1 MLEKTTGAV
10 AADSSGRTPSRS
22 GADRATFRTLLR
34 RTVEGEVLPRVLA
47 QLRAQPQNGDACQE
61 TLPRLSAAALQH
73 VMSLLASPDD
83 GALLKH
89 LTDLLDCG
97 YLPEQLF
104 DELIAPAARR
114 MGTLWETDEC
124 NFVEVTL
131 VCARLQRMAGTL
143 GRMTEASASQTFRGR
158 ALVCGLASDQHTLG
172 GIVIGEMLTRDGWLV
187 TLAAPFAGAKPARSY
202 DLACFSLASAD
213 QVTAAKRAIVGL
225 RRRQDREL
233 RVIVGGN
240 AVLRYPDLVAEIGG
254 DGWAE
259 DAEGAVELARTFARH
274 DEGRYSESMDG

>member
-1 MLEKTTGAV
+1 MLENTTGAA
-10 AADSSGRTPSRS
+10 AADSSDRAPSRS
-22 GADRATFRTLLR
+22 GADRAAFRTLLR

-47 QLRAQPQNGDACQE
+47 QLRAQPQQKAARQDS
-61 TLPRLSAAALQH
+61 LPRLSAAALQH
-73 VMSLLASPDD
+73 VMSLLVAPDD
-83 GALLKH
+83 GALVKH
-89 LTDLLDCG
+89 FTDLLERG

-131 VCARLQRMAGTL
+131 VCARLQRLAGSL
-143 GRMTEASASQTFRGR
+143 GRMADASPSRTFRGR

-187 TLAAPFAGAKPARSY
+187 TLAAPFAGAEPSGSY
-202 DLACFSLASAD
+202 DLVCFSLASAD
-213 QVTAAKRAIVGL
+213 QVAAAKRAILGL
-225 RRRQDREL
+225 QRRQDRTL

-240 AVLRYPDLVAEIGG
+240 AILRDSDLVPEIGG

-259 DAEGAVELARTFARH
+259 DAEGAVQLARTFARH
-274 DEGRYSESMDG
+274 DEGRDSETMDG

>member
-1 MLEKTTGAV
+1 MLENTTGAV
-10 AADSSGRTPSRS
+10 ATDSSDRALGRSS
-22 GADRATFRTLLR
+22 ADRAAFRALLR

-47 QLRAQPQNGDACQE
+47 QLRAQPQNSVACQDP
-61 TLPRLSAAALQH
+61 LPRLSAAALQH
-73 VMSLLASPDD
+73 VMSLLTSPDD

-89 LTDLLDCG
+89 FTDLLDRG

-114 MGTLWETDEC
+114 MGTLWETDDC

-131 VCARLQRMAGTL
+131 VCARLQRMAGAL
-143 GRMTEASASQTFRGR
+143 GRMSEASASQTFRGR

-187 TLAAPFAGAKPARSY
+187 TLATPFAGAEPSGSY

-213 QVTAAKRAIVGL
+213 QVVAAKRAIIGL
-225 RRRQDREL
+225 RRRQEREL

-240 AVLRYPDLVAEIGG
+240 AVLRDPDLVSEIGG

-259 DAEGAVELARTFARH
+259 DAEGAVELARTLARH
-274 DEGRYSESMDG
+274 EEGRNSETMDG

>member
-1 MLEKTTGAV
+1 MLENTTGA
-10 AADSSGRTPSRS
+10 AAPDSLDRAPSRS
-22 GADRATFRTLLR
+22 GADRAAFRTLLR

-47 QLRAQPQNGDACQE
+47 QLRAQPQNNPAGRA
-61 TLPRLSAAALQH
+61 TLPRLSAAAVQH
-73 VMSLLASPDD
+73 VISLLTSSDD
-83 GALLKH
+83 GALVKH
-89 LTDLLDCG
+89 FIDLLDRG
-97 YLPEQLF
+97 YRPEQLF

-131 VCARLQRMAGTL
+131 VCARLQRLACTL
-143 GRMTEASASQTFRGR
+143 GRMADAAPSETFRGR

-187 TLAAPFAGAKPARSY
+187 TLAAPFAGAELSGSY

-213 QVTAAKRAIVGL
+213 QVVAAKRAIFGL
-225 RRRQDREL
+225 RRRQEREL

-240 AVLRYPDLVAEIGG
+240 ALLRDPDLVLEIGS

-259 DAEGAVELARTFARH
+259 DAEGAVQLARTFARH
-274 DEGRYSESMDG
+274 DEGRDSETMGG